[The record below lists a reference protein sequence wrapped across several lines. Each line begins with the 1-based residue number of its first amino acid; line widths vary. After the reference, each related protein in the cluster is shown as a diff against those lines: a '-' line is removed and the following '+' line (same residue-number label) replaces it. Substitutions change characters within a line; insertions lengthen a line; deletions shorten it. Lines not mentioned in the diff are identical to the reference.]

1 MIARRSSS
9 PTAVIAVTGAALFM
23 IVLDNLI
30 VASTLPTIGRDLHA
44 SLTELEWVVNAY
56 ILAFAVLMLT
66 GAALGERFGRRRMF
80 VAGLSLFSLA
90 SLAGGFAPSGSAL
103 IAARVVQGA
112 GAAVLMPL
120 SLTLLSAAFP
130 PERRGTA
137 LGMWS
142 AIAGLGVALGPI
154 AGGLLTTGLSWHWIF
169 WVNVPVGFAAAALAP
184 RVLDESFGRREP
196 VDVGGLALVSAALF
210 ALVWSTVRGND
221 VGWDAPVTLLGYA
234 AAALLAAAFLGWE
247 RRRAHAMLPLRL
259 FSSRVFS
266 TVNVVGFLL
275 HFAMFAAFFMVI
287 QFLAHAR
294 GDGPITTGLWTL
306 PWTVMPLVVSP
317 FAARLA
323 QRIAP
328 ALLVTA
334 GMALVGAGA
343 LGLSAVVGSG
353 THEASLALPLWSIG
367 VGVGLVLPNVVALA
381 MGAVPAADLGKGS
394 GTLNTARQLG
404 SVFGVAVAV
413 AAYEAA
419 GSSATP
425 AATSAGAEAGFVV
438 AGVAALLGAAAMLT
452 IAPRPSLARLPV
464 PAR

>member
-1 MIARRSSS
+1 
-9 PTAVIAVTGAALFM
+9 
-23 IVLDNLI
+23 
-30 VASTLPTIGRDLHA
+30 
-44 SLTELEWVVNAY
+44 VNAY

-66 GAALGERFGRRRMF
+66 GAALGERFGRRRVF
-80 VAGLSLFSLA
+80 TGGLVLFSLA
-90 SLAGGFAPSGSAL
+90 SLAGGLAPSGGTL
-103 IAARVVQGA
+103 VAARVAQGA

-120 SLTLLSAAFP
+120 SLTLLSTAFP
-130 PERRGTA
+130 PERRGAA

-142 AIAGLGVALGPI
+142 AISGLGVALGPI

-169 WVNVPVGFAAAALAP
+169 WINVPVGLAAAAIAP

-196 VDVGGLALVSAALF
+196 VDVGGLALGSAALL
-210 ALVWSTVRGND
+210 ALVWTTVRGNV
-221 VGWDAPVTLLGYA
+221 VGWDAPVTLLGYGA
-234 AAALLAAAFLGWE
+234 AAVLAVAFVGWE

-266 TVNVVGFLL
+266 TVNVAGFLL

-294 GDGPITTGLWTL
+294 GDGPVAAGLWTL

-317 FAARLA
+317 MAARLA
-323 QRIAP
+323 RRVAP
-328 ALLVTA
+328 ALLVA
-334 GMALVGAGA
+334 GGLALVGAGA
-343 LGLSAVVGSG
+343 LAIGAVVEPAAR
-353 THEASLALPLWSIG
+353 EASLALPLAAIG
-367 VGVGLVLPNVVALA
+367 IGIGLVLPNVVALA
-381 MGAVPAADLGKGS
+381 MGAVPQADLGKAS

-425 AATSAGAEAGFVV
+425 AATSAGAQAGLV
-438 AGVAALLGAAAMLT
+438 AAAAAALLGAAAMLT
-452 IAPRPSLARLPV
+452 IAPRGSLVRLAAAR
-464 PAR
+464 

>member
-1 MIARRSSS
+1 MHAPRPSS
-9 PTAVIAVTGAALFM
+9 PAVIAVTGAALFM

-30 VASTLPTIGRDLHA
+30 VASTLPTIGHDLHA
-44 SLTELEWVVNAY
+44 SLAQLEWVVNAY

-66 GAALGERFGRRRMF
+66 GAALGERFGRRRVF
-80 VAGLSLFSLA
+80 TAGLVLFSLA
-90 SLAGGFAPSGSAL
+90 SLAGGLAPSGGTL
-103 IAARVVQGA
+103 VAARVAQGA

-120 SLTLLSAAFP
+120 SLTLLSTAFP
-130 PERRGTA
+130 PERRGAA

-142 AIAGLGVALGPI
+142 AISGLGVALGPI

-169 WVNVPVGFAAAALAP
+169 WINVPVGLVAAAVAP
-184 RVLDESFGRREP
+184 RVLAESFGRREP
-196 VDVGGLALVSAALF
+196 VDVGGLALGSAALL
-210 ALVWSTVRGND
+210 ALVWTTVRGNT
-221 VGWDAPVTLLGYA
+221 VGWDAPVTVLGYGA
-234 AAALLAAAFLGWE
+234 AAILAVGFVGWE

-266 TVNVVGFLL
+266 TVNVAGFLL

-294 GDGPITTGLWTL
+294 GDGPVAAGLWTL

-317 FAARLA
+317 LAARLA
-323 QRIAP
+323 RRVAP
-328 ALLVTA
+328 ALLVA
-334 GMALVGAGA
+334 GGLALVGAGA
-343 LGLSAVVGSG
+343 LAIGAVVEPGAQ
-353 THEASLALPLWSIG
+353 EASLALPLAAIG
-367 VGVGLVLPNVVALA
+367 IGIGLVLPNVVALA
-381 MGAVPAADLGKGS
+381 MGAVPQADLGKAS

-425 AATSAGAEAGFVV
+425 AATSAGAEAGLV
-438 AGVAALLGAAAMLT
+438 AAAAAALLGAAVMLT
-452 IAPRPSLARLPV
+452 IAPRGALVRFAAAR
-464 PAR
+464 

>member
-1 MIARRSSS
+1 MTARRPS

-80 VAGLSLFSLA
+80 VAGLVVFSLA
-90 SLAGGFAPSGSAL
+90 SLAGGFAPSGAAL
-103 IAARVVQGA
+103 IGARVVQGA
-112 GAAVLMPL
+112 GAALLMPL

-169 WVNVPVGFAAAALAP
+169 WVNVPVGFAAAALVP
-184 RVLDESFGRREP
+184 RVLDESFGRPEP
-196 VDVGGLALVSAALF
+196 VDVCGLALVSIALF
-210 ALVWSTVRGND
+210 ALVWSTVRGNA
-221 VGWDAPVTLLGYA
+221 VGWDAPVTVLGYA
-234 AAALLAAAFLGWE
+234 AAAVLAVAFVGWE
-247 RRRAHAMLPLRL
+247 RRHAHAMLPLRL

-266 TVNVVGFLL
+266 IVNVAGFLL

-306 PWTVMPLVVSP
+306 PWTVMPLVISP
-317 FAARLA
+317 FAARLG

-328 ALLVTA
+328 ALLMTA
-334 GMALVGAGA
+334 GLALVGGGA
-343 LGLSAVVGSG
+343 LALSAVVGSG
-353 THEASLALPLWSIG
+353 AQEASLVLPLWAIG
-367 VGVGLVLPNVVALA
+367 VGVGLVLPNLVALA
-381 MGAVPAADLGKGS
+381 MGTVPLADLGKAS

-419 GSSATP
+419 GSSLTP
-425 AATSAGAEAGFVV
+425 AATSAGAEAGLAV
-438 AGVAALLGAAAMLT
+438 AAVAALVGAAATLT
-452 IAPRPSLARLPV
+452 IAPRPALARLLA